1 MTTRPPR
8 RTFLDLRPAELE
20 AAAPV
25 RSALFLG
32 RLDGDALRRE
42 LEEAGVIAGLAAR
55 GYERVLVRTSVE
67 AGEHRL
73 RILPAGGRV
82 TILVDLR
89 VAEASTLFKEPRLS
103 RLGLEVL
110 SFLSMH
116 WLTLQDPDRP
126 FPPARPRLP
135 GQEHPG
141 LGLSRALYTRLLLW
155 AEDWGKDGLLNFPEY
170 YHNALIYAPAFRFI
184 SPAREGRFQA
194 LRRDLAP
201 LSLAEASWAVH
212 EGRVLEEPAGVALR
226 WEPAEMV
233 APVSHDVRR
242 YLEAT
247 DFRRAVEETAGRTGF
262 RVVPRPA
269 AG

>member
-1 MTTRPPR
+1 VTTRPPR

-32 RLDGDALRRE
+32 RLDADALRRE
-42 LEEAGVIAGLAAR
+42 LTEAGVIAGLAAR

-73 RILPAGGRV
+73 RVLPVSGG
-82 TILVDLR
+82 TPLVDLR
-89 VAEASTLFKEPRLS
+89 LAEAATLFKEPRLS

-110 SFLSMH
+110 SFLSMN
-116 WLTLQDPDRP
+116 WLTLQDPDHP
-126 FPPARPRLP
+126 FPPERPPLP

-141 LGLSRALYTRLLLW
+141 LGLSRTLYARLLLW

-170 YHNALIYAPAFRFI
+170 YHNAFIYAPAFRFI

-194 LRRDLAP
+194 LRRDLAS

-212 EGRVLEEPAGVALR
+212 ESRVLEEPGGTALR
-226 WEPAEMV
+226 CEPAEMV
-233 APVSHDVRR
+233 APVSHDSRR
-242 YLEAT
+242 YLDAA
-247 DFRRAVEETAGRTGF
+247 DYRRAVDDAAARARF
-262 RVVPRPA
+262 RVVPRP
-269 AG
+269 G